1 MSEFV
6 AVYQDEVDKIADAK
20 NLTASV
26 AFQPISTDLTKHF
39 KRNGGN
45 PLGLAGQGPLNSGLY
60 TQLTAIVID
69 VVMSWSN
76 EADDARIL
84 PAAES
89 IINRFGAAARVRHL
103 DHPFLYQNYASR
115 KQHVFGSYGTA
126 NLERLRTVSKK
137 YDPER
142 VWQKL
147 QPGYFKLW

>member
-1 MSEFV
+1 MFSTLVPPSIIIILPTILEQRPTH
-6 AVYQDEVDKIADAK
+6 AADRH
-20 NLTASV
+20 L
-26 AFQPISTDLTKHF
+26 
-39 KRNGGN
+39 
-45 PLGLAGQGPLNSGLY
+45 
-60 TQLTAIVID
+60 VID

-89 IINRFGAAARVRHL
+89 IINRFGAAARARHL

-115 KQHVFGSYGTA
+115 AQHVFGSYGTA
-126 NLERLRTVSKK
+126 NLERLRAVSKK